1 MAARSYLTMRSI
13 GGAIAIILIIAY
25 VVMAPPQAV
34 SSRSGVPTGVISS
47 TAKDDV
53 GNRISRY
60 YDKEPGLCAGSTMAT
75 ARLVFRAYLS
85 KTLCWI
91 NNKNCK
97 KEKRN
102 DIHLVNISGN
112 LWRNRWIR

>member
-60 YDKEPGLCAGSTMAT
+60 YDKEAGVVCWLYNGNSA
-75 ARLVFRAYLS
+75 VS
-85 KTLCWI
+85 ISCIPIKDTLL
-91 NNKNCK
+91 
-97 KEKRN
+97 
-102 DIHLVNISGN
+102 DQ
-112 LWRNRWIR
+112 